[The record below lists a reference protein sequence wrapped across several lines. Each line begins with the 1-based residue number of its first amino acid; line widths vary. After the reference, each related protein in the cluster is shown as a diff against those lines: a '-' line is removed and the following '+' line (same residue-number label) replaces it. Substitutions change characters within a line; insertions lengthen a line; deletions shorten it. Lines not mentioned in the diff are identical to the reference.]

1 MIKSYKDLD
10 VYKESYSLAL
20 QIHQVTK
27 TFPDFERYEIGG
39 QLRRAAMS
47 MPMNIA
53 EGYGK
58 KESVAD
64 FKRFLKMSL
73 GSCNEVMVLVDMS
86 KDLGYLTPKEH
97 EGLQESYDVLGKRIN
112 TLIQKWK

>member
-1 MIKSYKDLD
+1 MIKTYKDLD

-20 QIHQVTK
+20 QIHQMTR

-58 KESVAD
+58 KDSSVD
-64 FKRFLKMSL
+64 FKRFLRMSL
-73 GSCNEVMVLVDMS
+73 GSGNEVQVLIDMS
-86 KDLGYLTPKEH
+86 KDLGYIT
-97 EGLQESYDVLGKRIN
+97 QETHKKTTERYDVLGKRIS
-112 TLIQKWK
+112 TLIEKWK